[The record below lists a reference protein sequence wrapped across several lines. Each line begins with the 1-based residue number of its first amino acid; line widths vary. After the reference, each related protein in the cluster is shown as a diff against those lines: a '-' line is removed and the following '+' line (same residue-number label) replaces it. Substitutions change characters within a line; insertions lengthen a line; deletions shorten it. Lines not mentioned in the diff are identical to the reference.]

1 MDYKFIILLLVIVG
15 LIIFFTRELDNM
27 KSEIGDKLDKIA
39 SYIDNSS
46 NNTLTKMQN
55 GFGMCVNKI
64 KTLNGDYIEQVRKMN
79 DYGNQPVTN
88 MSNHYTDTDSQGNGI
103 KFAALSDCRTI
114 TQTNIKAADFATTSY
129 PKKSEQTND
138 YYLSEDENKNN
149 NMNEFKLKLP
159 ESEKQQSEKNIQH
172 KHMNM
177 NLSLDLIDDENDH
190 ITTES
195 TSHSKKICQ
204 IKDENNV
211 DNTDDVSIDESEHSS
226 NYDSVSFGSKNQQK
240 TTNENE
246 SVTTATIQKLTKNSL
261 LPKEKYSF
269 ELLKKI
275 AKELSIPISHKEG
288 NTRKQLRK
296 DELYDK
302 INEHL
307 IGNTENK

>member
-88 MSNHYTDTDSQGNGI
+88 MSNHYTDTDSQGKGM

-114 TQTNIKAADFATTSY
+114 TQTNFKTTNLATTSY
-129 PKKSEQTND
+129 PKNEQINE
-138 YYLSEDENKNN
+138 YYLSEDEHKNEDTD
-149 NMNEFKLKLP
+149 EFKLKLP
-159 ESEKQQSEKNIQH
+159 ESEKQQSEKQQSEKKNQH
-172 KHMNM
+172 KQM
-177 NLSLDLIDDENDH
+177 NLSLDLIDDENNH

-195 TSHSKKICQ
+195 TSHSKKICDDKQ
-204 IKDENNV
+204 DE
-211 DNTDDVSIDESEHSS
+211 DCVSIEESEHSS

-240 TTNENE
+240 IINEND
-246 SVTTATIQKLTKNSL
+246 SVTTATIQKLTKNNL

-269 ELLKKI
+269 EVLKKI

-302 INEHL
+302 INECL
-307 IGNTENK
+307 MGNRENK